1 MKISLTDL
9 KALQAARTSLVR
21 SDHTSRERAAPSLWQ
36 YDYLVL
42 NALSQDVSVLLQ
54 LAREKVEGSARRAL
68 DIGCNTSPYRDC
80 LEALGFSVQTMD
92 LDLSRGADL
101 AGTAESTGLPDAS
114 FDLIICTQVLE
125 HCARP
130 WAAAPELWRILA
142 PGGCLL
148 ASVPHVWFYHP
159 HPDDN
164 WRFTPEGLPRLL
176 CSNGFE
182 LFDLRL
188 QGGSVLCVCQ
198 ILNFCIF
205 GLVGRFGA
213 PIFAFLNLLGSALD
227 SAFCNPL
234 FPINIAV
241 LVGKPKKS

>member
-1 MKISLTDL
+1 MRINLADL
-9 KALQAARTSLVR
+9 KALQVNRKPSFR
-21 SDHTSRERAAPSLWQ
+21 SDHASKERTSPSLWQ
-36 YDYLVL
+36 YDYLAL
-42 NALSQDVSVLLQ
+42 QALSQDAQDLLK
-54 LAREKVEGSARRAL
+54 LAREKVGGSALRVL
-68 DIGCNTSPYRDC
+68 DIGCNTSPYREQ
-80 LEALGFSVQTMD
+80 LEMLGFSVKTMD

-101 AGTAESTGLPDAS
+101 VGSVEATCLPDS
-114 FDLIICTQVLE
+114 CFDLVICTQVLE
-125 HCARP
+125 HCAHP

-148 ASVPHVWFYHP
+148 VSVPHVWFYHP

-164 WRFTPEGLPRLL
+164 WRFTPEGLTRLL
-176 CSNGFE
+176 RGNGFE
-182 LFDLRL
+182 VFDLRL
-188 QGGSVLCVCQ
+188 QGGSILCVCQ